1 MREAWIILCPRRRL
15 IYLVS
20 ERVEKLQTWLPG
32 TEPLMQSLLQASVD
46 QGPQGRQISIKCR
59 GDLAEFC
66 HSCKAIGLVS
76 APLGEVTIAELW
88 GWGGETVSPLQVI
101 QAIRSDYSVCHLVE
115 LYVLYFYSISLFVC
129 LRAAITQEITVD

>member
-1 MREAWIILCPRRRL
+1 MREAWFILCPRRRL

-32 TEPLMQSLLQASVD
+32 TEPLMQSLLQANVD

-66 HSCKAIGLVS
+66 HSCKAIGLV
-76 APLGEVTIAELW
+76 LLEGGHCCRTMGVGRGDNVTTPSNS
-88 GWGGETVSPLQVI
+88 GH
-101 QAIRSDYSVCHLVE
+101 RSYYSVCHLVE
-115 LYVLYFYSISLFVC
+115 LYVLYFYSISLFV
-129 LRAAITQEITVD
+129 